1 MNDTTTGD
9 GPIGS
14 RPASETAPGQP
25 SESPLADAP
34 IEAAPDLSA
43 QLADPADGLPAD
55 EAPDGTPFPA
65 ETDEWADVLPDLAAD
80 AAPADEAL
88 PADTALTDA
97 PVAEMPMADTTADQ
111 PPPAEARRLSR
122 GEREVV
128 ERARQRF
135 AACGRCGYLI
145 ADLQLLLGEPA
156 LQTAMIQARDGWLR
170 LEGDEQLRTRLCDAF
185 GVRLDLDYDM
195 MDGACPECRRRFV
208 FAALDDGR
216 ARLKLH
222 L

>member
-14 RPASETAPGQP
+14 RPAGETAPDQP

-43 QLADPADGLPAD
+43 QLADPADDLPDAAAPD
-55 EAPDGTPFPA
+55 EALLPA
-65 ETDEWADVLPDLAAD
+65 ETDEWAGVLPDLAAD
-80 AAPADEAL
+80 EAPADEAL
-88 PADTALTDA
+88 PAEAPLIEA
-97 PVAEMPMADTTADQ
+97 PVAETPAADATTDQ

-145 ADLQLLLGEPA
+145 ADLQLLLGETA

-170 LEGDEQLRTRLCDAF
+170 LEGDEQLRTLLCDAF

-208 FAALDDGR
+208 FVALDDGR
-216 ARLKLH
+216 ARVKLR

>member
-1 MNDTTTGD
+1 MNDMTTSD

-34 IEAAPDLSA
+34 IADAPDLSER
-43 QLADPADGLPAD
+43 LADPAAAPASDDSLD
-55 EAPDGTPFPA
+55 ETPPPA
-65 ETDEWADVLPDLAAD
+65 ETDAWDDV
-80 AAPADEAL
+80 PATPPL
-88 PADTALTDA
+88 PAAT
-97 PVAEMPMADTTADQ
+97 DQ
-111 PPPAEARRLSR
+111 PPLPEARRLSR
-122 GEREVV
+122 GEREAV
-128 ERARQRF
+128 ERTRQHF

-145 ADLQLLLGEPA
+145 ADLQILLGEA
-156 LQTAMIQARDGWLR
+156 VLHEAMIQARDGWLR
-170 LEGDEQLRTRLCDAF
+170 LESDWRLRALLSNAY

-195 MDGACPECRRRFV
+195 MDGTCPECRRRFV
-208 FAALDDGR
+208 FAALEDGP

>member
-1 MNDTTTGD
+1 MNDMTTSD

-14 RPASETAPGQP
+14 RPAGETAPGQP

-34 IEAAPDLSA
+34 IADAPDLSER
-43 QLADPADGLPAD
+43 LADPA
-55 EAPDGTPFPA
+55 
-65 ETDEWADVLPDLAAD
+65 
-80 AAPADEAL
+80 AAPASDDSLDEETL
-88 PADTALTDA
+88 P
-97 PVAEMPMADTTADQ
+97 PAEMDAGDAVPAAPPRPAATDQ
-111 PPPAEARRLSR
+111 PPPPEARRLSR

-128 ERARQRF
+128 ERTRQHF

-145 ADLQLLLGEPA
+145 ADLQILLGEA
-156 LQTAMIQARDGWLR
+156 VLHEAMIQARDGWLR
-170 LEGDEQLRTRLCDAF
+170 LESDWRLRALLSNAY

-195 MDGACPECRRRFV
+195 MDGTCPECRRRFV
-208 FAALDDGR
+208 FATLEDGP